1 MLRMSD
7 IALRAGVSQS
17 TVSFVLNGRDTAVRI
32 SDKTR
37 QKVLQAA
44 DELGY
49 RQNHLARA
57 MRTGNSQMLG
67 FVGGDLCNE
76 HVGRMLDGALQE
88 AESHGFTLKI
98 LPHREGTDGLAT
110 IRRTSELRLMGVAA
124 LHLPFE
130 LVQSLH
136 EEAQHC
142 NTPMVLLDTPVPI
155 EGVPQVATDDESA
168 VRAGVFHLVG
178 LGHTRIALVSSDPI
192 SVLAPLRENA
202 FRAAL
207 HDANLSWNP
216 DDLVRGDFSKRA
228 PNVEAAHALLNR
240 SARARPT
247 AIFCLGDA
255 IAAAVIQ
262 VAGEL
267 GLRVPADVS
276 VMGFGDLNIA
286 SLCNPPLTT
295 LAQPFQ
301 LMGRLAVR
309 HLLDKMPL
317 LSDESLLSSEA
328 QFPTVTGRQTP
339 QNTGQL
345 PVDLVVRA
353 SCAAPAFETS

>member
-37 QKVLQAA
+37 QKVLRAA

-67 FVGGDLCNE
+67 FVGGDLHLEN
-76 HVGRMLDGALQE
+76 VGRMLAGALQE

-98 LPHREGTDGLAT
+98 LPHCEGTDGLST

-124 LHLPFE
+124 LHLPLE

-136 EEAQHC
+136 EEARHC
-142 NTPMVLLDTPVPI
+142 NTPMVLLDTPVPL
-155 EGVPQVATDDESA
+155 EGVPQVATDDAGA
-168 VRAGVFHLVG
+168 VHAGVRHLLE
-178 LGHTRIALVSSDPI
+178 LGHRRIALVSSDPI
-192 SVLAPLRENA
+192 SVLAPIRENA
-202 FRAAL
+202 FFAAL
-207 HDANLSWNP
+207 GAANLEPNP
-216 DDLVRGDFSKRA
+216 DDFVRGDFSKRA
-228 PNVEAAHALLNR
+228 PNVLAARALLDR
-240 SARARPT
+240 RARDRPT

-255 IAAAVIQ
+255 IAAAVLQ

-286 SLCNPPLTT
+286 SLCSPQLTT
-295 LAQPFQ
+295 LAQPFG

-309 HLLDKMPL
+309 HLLDKMPFG
-317 LSDESLLSSEA
+317 SDEPLLMGE
-328 QFPTVTGRQTP
+328 QFPTVTGRRTP
-339 QNTGQL
+339 QNTGFL
-345 PVDLVVRA
+345 PVELVVRA
-353 SCAAPAFETS
+353 SCAAPSF

>member
-7 IALRAGVSQS
+7 IAKRAGVSQS

-37 QKVLQAA
+37 QKVLDAA

-49 RQNHLARA
+49 RQNHVARA

-76 HVGRMLDGALQE
+76 NVGTMLSGALQE

-98 LPHREGTDGLAT
+98 LPHCEGTDGMAT

-124 LHLPFE
+124 LHLPAE

-142 NTPMVLLDTPVPI
+142 NTPMVLLDTPVPL
-155 EGVPQVATDDESA
+155 EGVPQVATDDEGA
-168 VRAGVFHLVG
+168 VHAGVRYLVE
-178 LGHTRIALVSSDPI
+178 LGHARIALVSSDPI

-202 FRAAL
+202 FLAAL
-207 HDANLSWNP
+207 RDAKLEPNP
-216 DDLVRGDFSKRA
+216 DDVVRGNFSIHA
-228 PNVEAAHALLNR
+228 PNVAAARALLNR
-240 SARARPT
+240 SARSRPT

-255 IAAAVIQ
+255 IAATVIQ
-262 VAGEL
+262 VAGAM

-276 VMGFGDLNIA
+276 VLGFGDLNIA
-286 SLCNPPLTT
+286 SLCSPPLTT
-295 LAQPFQ
+295 LAQPFR

-309 HLLDKMPL
+309 HLLDKMPFR
-317 LSDESLLSSEA
+317 SDEPLLLGEL
-328 QFPTVTGRQTP
+328 QLPTVAGRHTP
-339 QNTGQL
+339 QNTRRL
-345 PVDLVVRA
+345 PVELVVRA
-353 SCAAPAFETS
+353 ACAAPAIQT

>member
-32 SDKTR
+32 SEKTR
-37 QKVLQAA
+37 QKVLRAA

-49 RQNHLARA
+49 RQNHVARA

-76 HVGRMLDGALQE
+76 NVGRMLAGALQE

-98 LPHREGTDGLAT
+98 LPHCEGTDGLAT

-124 LHLPFE
+124 LHLPLE
-130 LVQSLH
+130 LVQSLY

-142 NTPMVLLDTPVPI
+142 STPMVLLDTPVPLP
-155 EGVPQVATDDESA
+155 GVPLVATNDEGA
-168 VRAGVFHLVG
+168 VRAGVRYLVE
-178 LGHTRIALVSSDPI
+178 LGHRRIALVSSDPI
-192 SVLAPLRENA
+192 SILAPIRENA
-202 FRAAL
+202 FLGAL
-207 HDANLSWNP
+207 RDAHLSWDP
-216 DDLVRGDFSKRA
+216 DDLVRGDFSIRA
-228 PNVEAAHALLNR
+228 PNVEAARALLDR
-240 SARARPT
+240 SASKRPT
-247 AIFCLGDA
+247 AIFCLGDS
-255 IAAAVIQ
+255 IAAAVLQ

-295 LAQPFQ
+295 LAQPFR

-309 HLLDKMPL
+309 HLLDKMPF
-317 LSDESLLSSEA
+317 LSDEPLLLDELH
-328 QFPTVTGRQTP
+328 PTVTGRQTP

-345 PVDLVVRA
+345 PVELVVRA
-353 SCAAPAFETS
+353 SCAPPAF